1 MASAPRIQRFTFDDF
16 CVLVKQGQKADL
28 IDGVIYMAS
37 PDNTNANELSAWLI
51 SLVYDY
57 VQVKRLGKVFHSRV
71 ALRLDD
77 LNSPEP
83 DLLFVRKSRLHLVK
97 RGFIVGPADLAVEI
111 VSPESI
117 ERDYQKKRALFET
130 AGVLEYWIVDEM
142 KQQVTL
148 LRLSRKGKYRQIRPK
163 NGELQSQVLPGFW
176 FRPEWFW
183 QDPLPMKME
192 ILEQI
197 LARES

>member
-16 CVLVKQGQKADL
+16 CVLVKHGQKADL

-37 PDNTNANELSAWLI
+37 PDNTNANELAAWLI

-57 VQVKRLGKVFHSRV
+57 VQVKRLGKVYHSRV

-77 LNSPEP
+77 WNSPEP
-83 DLLFVRKSRLHLVK
+83 DLLFMRTSRLHLVK
-97 RGFIVGPADLAVEI
+97 KGFIAGPADLAVEI

-117 ERDYQKKRALFET
+117 ERDYQKKRALFEA

-142 KQQVTL
+142 KHQVTL
-148 LRLSRKGKYRQIRPK
+148 LRLSRKGKYRQVRPK

>member
-1 MASAPRIQRFTFDDF
+1 MASASRVQRFTFDDF

-57 VQVKRLGKVFHSRV
+57 VQVKQLGKVYHSRV

-77 LNSPEP
+77 LNAPEP
-83 DLLFVRKSRLHLVK
+83 DLLFIRTSRLHLVQ
-97 RGFIVGPADLAVEI
+97 RGFIAGPADLAVEI
-111 VSPESI
+111 VSPESV
-117 ERDYQKKRALFET
+117 ERDYQKKRSLFEA
-130 AGVLEYWIVDEM
+130 AGILEYWIIDEM
-142 KQQVTL
+142 KQQVAL
-148 LRLSRKGKYRQIRPK
+148 LSLSPKGKYRQVRPK
-163 NGELQSQVLPGFW
+163 NSELQSQVLSGFW
-176 FRPEWFW
+176 FRPAWFW
-183 QDPLPMKME
+183 QDPLPIKME

-197 LARES
+197 LARAS